1 MRTADDAP
9 YRPGRREFISL
20 GVSAFVLAALPF
32 RARAAHT
39 VRRSVPIMGT
49 IADLT
54 VVHPDRL
61 GAHAAIDDA
70 LAALRA
76 VDAGM
81 SRFRPDSDVGR
92 ANLLALRGRVPVSD
106 ATADVVG
113 AALRWADATGGR
125 FDPCLGRVAALWDV
139 RHRTAPPADAE
150 LRMLARAGRWTD
162 LELDDAAGA
171 AALRFHG
178 ADLALD
184 LGGIAKGYGVD
195 RAVDALR
202 RHGVEHAL
210 VNVGGDL
217 YALGR
222 SPDGD
227 PWQIGVRA
235 AAAPHQLAGTIALTD
250 AAVATSGDYEQ
261 FFTHGGRIY
270 HHLLDPATAA
280 PRASSL
286 HSVTVQAASCTSADA
301 AATAAFGLSATDA
314 DALVR
319 RADVSARVLHLGRA

>member
-20 GVSAFVLAALPF
+20 GVSTFVLAALPF
-32 RARAAHT
+32 RARAAQT
-39 VRRSVPIMGT
+39 VRRSVPLMGT
-49 IADLT
+49 VADVT

-61 GAHAAIDDA
+61 GAHAAIDEA

-92 ANLLALRGRVPVSD
+92 ANLLALRGPVPVSR
-106 ATADVVG
+106 ATADVVRS
-113 AALRWADATGGR
+113 ALHWADATGGR
-125 FDPCLGRVAALWDV
+125 FDPCLGRITALWDV

-150 LRMLARAGRWTD
+150 RRALARAGRWAD
-162 LELDDAAGA
+162 LELDTGPDA

-178 ADLALD
+178 PDLALD

-202 RHGVEHAL
+202 RHGIEHAL

-227 PWQIGVRA
+227 PWQIGVRSPV
-235 AAAPHQLAGTIALTD
+235 APQQLAGTIALTD

-261 FFTHGGRIY
+261 FFAYRGRVY

-280 PRASSL
+280 PRTSSM
-286 HSVTVQAASCTSADA
+286 HSVTVQAASCMSADA
-301 AATAAFGLSATDA
+301 GATAAFGLTATDA

-319 RADVSARVLHLGRA
+319 RADPSARVLHLGRA